1 MTRRGLIMLV
11 GAMAAAWPRTGRAQQ
26 PKPMRRIG
34 VLAQLLENESEDRK
48 RTAAFL
54 EGLQKSGW
62 RDDENVRVGGHR
74 YALGK
79 FETTRAYAA
88 ELAAAPLGIELIPIG
103 LRRSG
108 EIERASQ

>member
-34 VLAQLLENESEDRK
+34 VLPQLSKNGSEDRK
-48 RTAAFL
+48 RMAAFL
-54 EGLQKSGW
+54 EGLSRLGW
-62 RDDENVRVGGHR
+62 RDDKNVRVGHR
-74 YALGK
+74 HALGK
-79 FETTRAYAA
+79 LETTRAYAA